1 MGIKN
6 SKYWKDSWE
15 SKNKKVLD
23 YFNISSFDDVVYNPK
38 YHYNFHGIKIYL
50 IDYELVRKIYRLD
63 KNIYDNREQYYIKQ
77 SAKDY
82 TDFIM
87 MYFNHRLVLGH
98 YMFMDEKNKLK
109 INTDFKIKDI
119 ELENISEENK
129 NTFIKTIFDNLER
142 YSKEESQ
149 EINKEI
155 IIKLF

>member
-1 MGIKN
+1 M
-6 SKYWKDSWE
+6 
-15 SKNKKVLD
+15 
-23 YFNISSFDDVVYNPK
+23 
-38 YHYNFHGIKIYL
+38 

-63 KNIYDNREQYYIKQ
+63 ENIYIDREQYYIKQ

-87 MYFNHRLVLGH
+87 MYFNHRLILGH
-98 YMFMDEKNKLK
+98 YMFMDKNNKLK

-119 ELENISEENK
+119 ELRNISEESK
-129 NTFIKTIFDNLER
+129 NTFIKTILDNLTR
-142 YSKEESQ
+142 YPIEESR